1 MRSLWHSG
9 GNWLRP
15 EALAIALALALLVL
29 MLAAA
34 DASAGSVSS
43 LSFAG
48 SITQSGEPNAVAVD
62 REGNIWVADSAE
74 DRVAEFNSQHAYLRQ
89 VGEEGPGEGQFNGIG
104 GIATDESGDLYV
116 TDSGNNRVQEFSPS
130 GEHLRTFGSSFYP
143 FGQEYPGTAGFSI
156 YRFGQLASPGAITVD
171 PNGDVWV
178 LNTYGSR
185 EGGRIV
191 EFSPSGRPLSRF
203 GSSGT
208 GEGQLGWAFGLSYS
222 GGNLYVA
229 ELNNGRVQEFSTSG
243 KYEGQFDEQG
253 SGNSGSDLPYGIATD
268 PNTGNQYVT
277 ELGGDRVREFSP
289 DGGYLSSFGSSGS
302 GNGQFSRP
310 EGVAVN
316 STGDVYVADAAND
329 RVQEWIPALAPSNA
343 APPTIS
349 GAAEEEQTLTASSG
363 SWEGTAPLTY
373 AYQWQRCDTLG
384 EGCAAIAGATSPA
397 YVPLQ
402 SDAGSTLRILVTASN
417 LAGSASEASASSAV
431 VIPHPPSNITLATIS
446 GTAEIGQTLSTHIGT
461 WTGTPPLTFAYHWQ
475 SCDSLSEACVDIPG
489 ATAPS
494 YALGASDLGTTVR
507 VVVTATNAGGS
518 ASSTSASTAPVAA
531 AIAPSNTTLATI
543 SGTAQVG
550 QMLVANVG
558 TWEGTQPIAYAFEWQ
573 RCSSEGCRFIPG
585 VTTASYTPASGDAG
599 TRLRVLVTATNAG
612 GTATSISALTAPV
625 TAAAPVTP
633 PPSPPSATAPSNT
646 TPPAVSGTAQAGQ
659 TLQASTGTWAGTQP
673 ISFSYQWQGCN
684 SLGVSCLS
692 ISGATSTSYAL
703 GASDVGTTVR
713 VLVTATNAGGSATST
728 SASTAVVLAPAPV
741 MIAPSNTTPPAISG
755 TAQSGETLRASTG
768 VWVGTA
774 PISYTYQWQ
783 RCSGS
788 GAGCAAVAGASG
800 STYAVGQGDVGSTL
814 RVLVTATNSAGS
826 ASSASALTT
835 AVTAP
840 TPPTPPPTPPAS
852 PSVIIGVNDGS
863 GWGPADAK
871 RFVELGLNSERIGV
885 PESGPAGWLTEYLK
899 TSEGNGFR
907 DDTVIVGNTPDQE
920 PLANVNIPEW
930 TATTVREVK
939 EASENGATLL
949 EVGNEMYLKGGQAE
963 PARYAEM
970 FVSLANAVKSAGVTG
985 AKLLFNSFGDYSKPG
1000 GEWSQMDSGN
1010 GWLHDALAAQ
1020 PALKEDVGGFS
1031 DHPYGKAHEATPEHD
1046 GPAGMEE
1053 QHAFAVKLGFLNTDY
1068 YLTEYGVEETSTPA
1082 AQAAAIKASYE
1093 EFTSDSYVKGIWY
1106 YQTHDDSTGK
1116 WGLIEPQETGSSPFV
1131 PRPSLE
1137 VVSDFALEFG

>member
-1 MRSLWHSG
+1 MRSLWDG
-9 GNWLRP
+9 GGKWLRP
-15 EALAIALALALLVL
+15 ESLGAALALTLLALTLG
-29 MLAAA
+29 AAN
-34 DASAGSVSS
+34 ASAGTVSS

-329 RVQEWIPALAPSNA
+329 RVQEWIPALAPSNTA
-343 APPTIS
+343 LPAIS

-585 VTTASYTPASGDAG
+585 VTTASYTPASG
-599 TRLRVLVTATNAG
+599 
-612 GTATSISALTAPV
+612 ISALTAPV

-800 STYAVGQGDVGSTL
+800 STHAGGQGDGGRTPRGGGTPAEPPRPGPPGVCADDGCARAYPPTP
-814 RVLVTATNSAGS
+814 
-826 ASSASALTT
+826 
-835 AVTAP
+835 AP
-840 TPPTPPPTPPAS
+840 TPAREP
-852 PSVIIGVNDGS
+852 VGDHRRQRRVGLGS
-863 GWGPADAK
+863 RGC
-871 RFVELGLNSERIGV
+871 EE
-885 PESGPAGWLTEYLK
+885 
-899 TSEGNGFR
+899 
-907 DDTVIVGNTPDQE
+907 
-920 PLANVNIPEW
+920 
-930 TATTVREVK
+930 VR
-939 EASENGATLL
+939 
-949 EVGNEMYLKGGQAE
+949 
-963 PARYAEM
+963 
-970 FVSLANAVKSAGVTG
+970 
-985 AKLLFNSFGDYSKPG
+985 
-1000 GEWSQMDSGN
+1000 
-1010 GWLHDALAAQ
+1010 
-1020 PALKEDVGGFS
+1020 
-1031 DHPYGKAHEATPEHD
+1031 
-1046 GPAGMEE
+1046 
-1053 QHAFAVKLGFLNTDY
+1053 
-1068 YLTEYGVEETSTPA
+1068 
-1082 AQAAAIKASYE
+1082 
-1093 EFTSDSYVKGIWY
+1093 
-1106 YQTHDDSTGK
+1106 
-1116 WGLIEPQETGSSPFV
+1116 
-1131 PRPSLE
+1131 
-1137 VVSDFALEFG
+1137 